1 MKKTTSFKKLL
12 SVLVCLSMLCTIL
25 VFPNAVSAATSATV
39 SGISADNG
47 VSLNWNKS
55 IRDNG
60 NGTYTLTLSA
70 KTEISKTIL
79 NRDIYTAENG
89 YYVVP
94 EDGKYIVQAWGSN
107 GGKGSNVNAAII
119 GTNMKEGGKGGKG
132 GYVEGVLD
140 LKKGQIIAYTV
151 GSNGSTTEVSGEG
164 GGVNGS
170 GGSHGGYGSYAIGG
184 GGGYTAVYIYEDGD
198 TIDYEHTDNYILI
211 AGGGG
216 GGGAGHRDQI
226 KTADGGDA
234 GDMRTSASDTLTADQ
249 NHGVAGRYYAGSNGI
264 SNSNNDDYVGRG
276 ATNLPGE
283 ANSTVWGWMSAS
295 AGNDWLATTITTK
308 AGGLG
313 GDGNGRGGAGG
324 AGFAGGG
331 GGIQHNIIT
340 ASDCGGGGGGSSFI
354 AASVGTVDETYR
366 SYMATENESTTGGSV
381 VITSIIGNVEEY
393 SALSDS
399 MIVGSVSE
407 YFDIVSGG
415 NVNGKTF
422 SFTNIDI
429 EPTISSGSTVTR
441 VEVVVKPREGFAG
454 GNNVPLLENLTV
466 KTASNDTYTFDVDG
480 NPTTDNVNVP
490 WTQKITAKTIYASA
504 GDKINTADLYEYSNV
519 QDKVGTDDN
528 YSFIANISDCV
539 VEGIDSES
547 FAAPEETTRYNVSYT
562 VKGKT
567 SAAKVGT
574 PVDCTVSATAV
585 VDVSGFSNVPV
596 DGANNGYNKTLK
608 YNSDDNTY
616 DLIIEHTVS
625 AIPGSGSEVT
635 YYDTIAVVG
644 SYTGNTTHTIKEDGY
659 YLILLRGADGGNGG
673 DACTISASRNHKHG
687 FGGIGAA
694 GSHVAMIGEFATDDT
709 LVLNVGAKG
718 ADQPHDSKR
727 SYFIETVE
735 VIGKGGLAGGYTSV
749 RLNENGQYLA
759 IAQGGAGGGGSYSLN
774 ALSVG
779 SINGDEYKSG
789 SSAAQN
795 LELYKNPENP
805 NEIIYDINDI
815 SLSTNGK
822 DGYQG
827 SDKLFEA
834 GTSAASYVYWKNS
847 IENFSFTD
855 HPEYQSI
862 LDTDVF
868 KNLIRTQEVAA
879 SAHTHGTCSTYSNND
894 TSRKLAYKNFAEL
907 GDTPGVKIYKI
918 TRTVEEV
925 EHEDLRKNFTLG
937 GEISKYFDIVGV
949 EVTGA
954 VQADEPVITR
964 GGENETSRFSVSNIT
979 ANTEDSI
986 ITYTVKLSPKANFLG
1001 GNDVPVLASSSEYAT
1016 GLKIRRTDV
1025 TSDKSDDFGDLDPK
1039 DSSDYANVAIPE
1051 YEFDLE
1057 THDATIVKGDSVN
1070 VSELYDD
1077 VTPLPSDWTADFVQL
1092 KASLEGTNGADTVSP
1107 DVTTEYML
1115 NVELAP
1121 SEDGTKAIVAQPV
1134 ESIKASKPATIYVE
1148 YSVDYEGLVNITPSN
1163 TENAQYHESYTTIL
1177 DGAGHVMP
1185 DEITV
1190 TMGDRTLTV
1199 DTDYTYDKKTGRV
1212 FINEGVIED
1221 NLAISAIATVQ
1232 TYDLTYAIYD
1242 KDGLLSTSNSF
1253 TYEIGETIDN
1263 TWANDFATEANKS
1276 TDSGYSFRW
1285 VWNTSDGKPL
1295 DTMPGHNVQVD
1306 GFYDK
1311 IAYTLTVN
1319 YVYEDGSEAAESFTE
1334 MYYWDDNYSVDS
1346 PVIDGY
1352 LADKPTVSGVMPKS
1366 DLTVTVTYTK
1376 LEPEKYPLVIYYK
1389 YEDGTD
1395 AAPSYSDA
1403 LEEGETYNVASPSIK
1418 GYKADKNTVS
1428 GSMTTDGAT
1437 ITVTYF
1443 EDVTEVI
1450 VTFDAQ
1456 GGNLG
1461 AGAATKTV
1469 LNGNSRKYGTLPT
1482 PVKSGAKFLG
1492 WFTQATGGT
1501 EVTSNTVVTVADNHT
1516 LYAHWEVITANVT
1529 YDANGGAFAGGKT
1542 MTVLG
1547 TYGEAFPVT
1556 GEEPTRAGYAF
1567 SGWYLDEGAT
1577 TAFDTSVDFSYTSP
1591 RTLYAGWVSTDSASV
1606 IFKNNGF
1613 EVKKFSLDPGATL
1626 TEEIVTPPTAGGY
1639 FKGWFAEGDENP
1651 IVLDYYEK
1659 KKGNNS
1665 FTVKDNTD
1673 DTEAFEK
1680 TYIAE
1685 WYDANTLGTTGVSDA
1700 RAQAVTLSNGKKA
1713 IRFLALI
1720 DSNYNDYQWAG
1731 FIISTD
1737 CPTPTIEAGYQY
1749 SKQGDIYKKVYAMRA
1764 DGSAGWLDIAYLSQ
1778 NTFNFSDGAGLLYT
1792 NLTIKDGNEDNI
1804 YYATP
1809 YIVNAAGEY
1818 VYGETRGISY
1828 NQLKAYDAAAAAAA
1842 NN

>member
-94 EDGKYIVQAWGSN
+94 EDGKYIVQAWGSE
-107 GGKGSNVNAAII
+107 GGKGSTVNAAII

-132 GYVEGVLD
+132 GYVEGVLE

-198 TIDYEHTDNYILI
+198 TIDYEHTDNYVLI

-234 GDMRTSASDTLTADQ
+234 GDMRTSASDTLTAEQ

-264 SNSNNDDYVGRG
+264 SNSNNDDYVGQG

-283 ANSTVWGWMSAS
+283 ANSTVWGWMSAA
-295 AGNDWLATTITTK
+295 AGNDWLATNITDK

-407 YFDIVSGG
+407 YFDIVSDG

-429 EPTISSGSTVTR
+429 EPTISSGSTVAR

-466 KTASNDTYTFDVDG
+466 KTASADTYTFDVDG

-504 GDKINTADLYEYSNV
+504 GDTINTADLYEYSNV

-596 DGANNGYNKTLK
+596 DGANNGYNKTVK

-625 AIPGSGSEVT
+625 AIPGLGSTVT
-635 YYDTIAVVG
+635 YSDKIEPKG
-644 SYTGNTTHTIKEDGY
+644 SYTTAGNATHTITEDGY

-673 DACTISASRNHKHG
+673 DTCARGLGGGHSHG

-694 GSHVAMIGEFATDDT
+694 GSHVAMLGEFVAGDT
-709 LVLNVGAKG
+709 LNLTIGSKGNNVNSRNGLYG
-718 ADQPHDSKR
+718 NL
-727 SYFIETVE
+727 TTN
-735 VIGKGGLAGGYTSV
+735 GGGAGGYTSV
-749 RLNENGQYLA
+749 FFEGEFLA
-759 IAQGGAGGGGSYSLN
+759 IAQGGAGGGGSYGVN
-774 ALSVG
+774 TPRG
-779 SINGDEYKSG
+779 TDG
-789 SSAAQN
+789 SSNGASAKQN
-795 LELYKNPENP
+795 LTIAGSDFAISN
-805 NEIIYDINDI
+805 INQI
-815 SLSTNGK
+815 TLSTAGANAT
-822 DGYQG
+822 QNI
-827 SDKLFEA
+827 DKIFDA
-834 GTSAASYVYWKNS
+834 GTSAASYVYRENS

-855 HPEYQSI
+855 PEYQSI
-862 LDTDVF
+862 LETDKF
-868 KNLIRTQEVAA
+868 NEFIRTIDVAA
-879 SAHTHGTCSTYSNND
+879 SAHTHGTCSNYSNND

-918 TRTVEEV
+918 TRTVEKEV

-949 EVTGA
+949 KVTGA

-1025 TSDKSDDFGDLDPK
+1025 TSAESDDFGDLDPK

-1070 VSELYDD
+1070 VSDLYDEVAD
-1077 VTPLPSDWTADFVQL
+1077 IPEDWRSDYVVL
-1092 KASLEGTNGADTVSP
+1092 KASLDGTDGQETVSP
-1107 DVTTEYML
+1107 VVTTEYML

-1334 MYYWDDNYSVDS
+1334 MYYWDDSYSVDS

-1403 LEEGETYNVASPSIK
+1403 LEEGETYNVASPAIK
-1418 GYKADKNTVS
+1418 GYKADKETVS

-1469 LNGNSRKYGTLPT
+1469 LYGNSRKYGTLPT

-1501 EVTSNTVVTVADNHT
+1501 EVTSNTVVPVAYNHT

-1639 FKGWFAEGDENP
+1639 FKGWFAEGDEKP

-1665 FTVKDNTD
+1665 FTVTDTTD

-1720 DSNYNDYQWAG
+1720 DSKYSEYQVAG

-1737 CPTPTIEAGYQY
+1737 CPTPTIQAGYQY

-1792 NLTIKDGNEDNI
+1792 NLTIKDGNEDNV

-1809 YIVNAAGEY
+1809 YIINAAGEY

>member
-132 GYVEGVLD
+132 GYVEGVLE

-184 GGGYTAVYIYEDGD
+184 GGGYTAVYIYEAGD
-198 TIDYEHTDNYILI
+198 TIDYEHTDNYVLI

-226 KTADGGDA
+226 RTADGGDA
-234 GDMRTSASDTLTADQ
+234 GDMRTSASDTLTAEQ

-264 SNSNNDDYVGRG
+264 SNSNNDDYVGQG

-429 EPTISSGSTVTR
+429 EPTISSGSTVAR

-466 KTASNDTYTFDVDG
+466 KTASADTYTFDVDG

-504 GDKINTADLYEYSNV
+504 GDTINTADLYEYSNV
-519 QDKVGTDDN
+519 QDKVGTDNN

-562 VKGKT
+562 VTGKT
-567 SAAKVGT
+567 TAAKVGT

-625 AIPGSGSEVT
+625 AIPGSGSTVT
-635 YYDTIAVVG
+635 YSDTIAEVKDG
-644 SYTGNTTHTIKEDGY
+644 SYTTAGNYTHKITEDGY

-673 DACTISASRNHKHG
+673 DTCAKGLTTQPRHGYGGAGASGNYSYMLGK
-687 FGGIGAA
+687 FDKDDVLDLEIGASGANGEDRIRHTVGTTIEATSTA
-694 GSHVAMIGEFATDDT
+694 GYG
-709 LVLNVGAKG
+709 
-718 ADQPHDSKR
+718 
-727 SYFIETVE
+727 
-735 VIGKGGLAGGYTSV
+735 GGYTAVSQD
-749 RLNENGQYLA
+749 GKYFA
-759 IAQGGAGGGGSYSLN
+759 IAGGGAGGGGAFSSQVLLGDDVRAHGYSGTQGSPFEIKEDM
-774 ALSVG
+774 LSVKDCNGGNGTNG
-779 SINGDEYKSG
+779 SQTTGNSVMAFQAGVSG
-789 SSAAQN
+789 SS
-795 LELYKNPENP
+795 
-805 NEIIYDINDI
+805 
-815 SLSTNGK
+815 
-822 DGYQG
+822 
-827 SDKLFEA
+827 
-834 GTSAASYVYWKNS
+834 YVYSPYS
-847 IENFSFTD
+847 IDNFKFFDSYYEDIVKTD
-855 HPEYQSI
+855 TFLSI
-862 LDTDVF
+862 ISTEVVPGASSDSHKCTDTDSGLTACPSESL
-868 KNLIRTQEVAA
+868 KKSHTELTNLK
-879 SAHTHGTCSTYSNND
+879 D
-894 TSRKLAYKNFAEL
+894 TA
-907 GDTPGVKIYKI
+907 GIKIYKI

-964 GGENETSRFSVSNIT
+964 GGENETSTFSVSNIT

-1025 TSDKSDDFGDLDPK
+1025 TTTESDDFGDLDPK

-1070 VSELYDD
+1070 VSDLYDEVAD
-1077 VTPLPSDWTADFVQL
+1077 IPEDWRSDYVVL
-1092 KASLEGTNGADTVSP
+1092 KASLDGTDGQETVSP
-1107 DVTTEYML
+1107 VVTTEYML

-1121 SEDGTKAIVAQPV
+1121 SEDGTKAIVAQPA

-1148 YSVDYEGLVNITPSN
+1148 YDVDYEGLVNITPSN

-1185 DEITV
+1185 
-1190 TMGDRTLTV
+1190 
-1199 DTDYTYDKKTGRV
+1199 
-1212 FINEGVIED
+1212 
-1221 NLAISAIATVQ
+1221 
-1232 TYDLTYAIYD
+1232 
-1242 KDGLLSTSNSF
+1242 
-1253 TYEIGETIDN
+1253 
-1263 TWANDFATEANKS
+1263 
-1276 TDSGYSFRW
+1276 
-1285 VWNTSDGKPL
+1285 
-1295 DTMPGHNVQVD
+1295 
-1306 GFYDK
+1306 
-1311 IAYTLTVN
+1311 
-1319 YVYEDGSEAAESFTE
+1319 
-1334 MYYWDDNYSVDS
+1334 
-1346 PVIDGY
+1346 
-1352 LADKPTVSGVMPKS
+1352 
-1366 DLTVTVTYTK
+1366 
-1376 LEPEKYPLVIYYK
+1376 
-1389 YEDGTD
+1389 
-1395 AAPSYSDA
+1395 
-1403 LEEGETYNVASPSIK
+1403 
-1418 GYKADKNTVS
+1418 
-1428 GSMTTDGAT
+1428 
-1437 ITVTYF
+1437 
-1443 EDVTEVI
+1443 
-1450 VTFDAQ
+1450 
-1456 GGNLG
+1456 
-1461 AGAATKTV
+1461 
-1469 LNGNSRKYGTLPT
+1469 
-1482 PVKSGAKFLG
+1482 
-1492 WFTQATGGT
+1492 
-1501 EVTSNTVVTVADNHT
+1501 
-1516 LYAHWEVITANVT
+1516 
-1529 YDANGGAFAGGKT
+1529 
-1542 MTVLG
+1542 
-1547 TYGEAFPVT
+1547 
-1556 GEEPTRAGYAF
+1556 
-1567 SGWYLDEGAT
+1567 
-1577 TAFDTSVDFSYTSP
+1577 
-1591 RTLYAGWVSTDSASV
+1591 
-1606 IFKNNGF
+1606 
-1613 EVKKFSLDPGATL
+1613 
-1626 TEEIVTPPTAGGY
+1626 
-1639 FKGWFAEGDENP
+1639 
-1651 IVLDYYEK
+1651 
-1659 KKGNNS
+1659 
-1665 FTVKDNTD
+1665 
-1673 DTEAFEK
+1673 
-1680 TYIAE
+1680 
-1685 WYDANTLGTTGVSDA
+1685 
-1700 RAQAVTLSNGKKA
+1700 
-1713 IRFLALI
+1713 
-1720 DSNYNDYQWAG
+1720 
-1731 FIISTD
+1731 
-1737 CPTPTIEAGYQY
+1737 
-1749 SKQGDIYKKVYAMRA
+1749 
-1764 DGSAGWLDIAYLSQ
+1764 
-1778 NTFNFSDGAGLLYT
+1778 
-1792 NLTIKDGNEDNI
+1792 
-1804 YYATP
+1804 
-1809 YIVNAAGEY
+1809 
-1818 VYGETRGISY
+1818 
-1828 NQLKAYDAAAAAAA
+1828 
-1842 NN
+1842 